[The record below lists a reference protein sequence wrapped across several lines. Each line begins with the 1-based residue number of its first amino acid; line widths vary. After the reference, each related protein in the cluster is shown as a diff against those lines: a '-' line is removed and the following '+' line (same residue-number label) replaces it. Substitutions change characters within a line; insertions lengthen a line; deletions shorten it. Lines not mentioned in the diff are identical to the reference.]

1 MARSDALLGQTIAH
15 YRILD
20 NLGGGGMGVVY
31 KAEDLTLGRTVA
43 LKFLP
48 GDLASDAQALERF
61 RREARAASA
70 LNHPG
75 ICTIYEIGEG
85 HGQHFIAMEFLDGQT
100 LKHRMQGKQLPLE
113 TLLDFAIEIAD
124 ALDAAHTQGIVH
136 RDIKPANIFITS
148 RGHAKVL
155 DFGLAKTS
163 IATLPAHSAAGSM
176 GGQTLVDEHLTSPG
190 TTLGTIAYMSPEQA
204 RSKETDARSDLFSFG
219 VVLYEMASGA
229 LPFPG
234 NSTAEIFDGILNR
247 TPVSPSRLNPAL
259 PADLERTISK
269 ALEKDRETRY
279 QHAADLRAD
288 LKRLKR
294 QTESGRASAFGETPS
309 APGWLFAHKKTAAAG
324 ALFLLAAGIAGFFF
338 YNRQTG
344 PLSASSS
351 AKTTMAVLPF
361 QNLSTD
367 PENQYFSDGIT
378 EEIITKLSRIHS
390 LQVASRTSVS
400 RFKGKQEDIKE
411 IGRELGVRYLL
422 EGSVRKAPN
431 RVRITA
437 QLIDSSTGFQLWADD
452 FDRNLK
458 DVFAVQEETALKITE
473 ALNLKI
479 TPQEQ
484 QAVRRRYTDN
494 VEAFDAYLRGRTLM
508 GNFDRTEDLEKARK
522 NFEDALRGDPNYAPA
537 LAGLSWI
544 ESQYFRNLDSNP
556 AHRQRAGELA
566 ERARAIDPQLSDVHL
581 ALGTLRANDY
591 DYAGGVAEYQQ
602 AVRLDPENAL
612 AWDYLSWALAYEHPP
627 DGQGAEKASREALRL
642 GFITMGAYYHLGR
655 ALLGQ
660 GRLDEARVAF
670 EQAGRVNPASDTPHL
685 GLAQVY
691 LGKKTYDLALA
702 ELSKTVAGRHTAINL
717 YFTSAAYA
725 GKGDFEKAL
734 AVLREAFDKGFRD
747 FAALDTSPDFAALR
761 SNPRFQQLVSQ
772 YRK

>member
-1 MARSDALLGQTIAH
+1 MADSGSLVGQTVSH
-15 YRILD
+15 YHVIEK
-20 NLGGGGMGVVY
+20 LGGGGMGVVY
-31 KAEDLTLGRTVA
+31 KAQDLTLGRTVA

-75 ICTIYEIGEG
+75 ICTVYEIGEDRN
-85 HGQHFIAMEFLDGQT
+85 QHFIAMEFLDGQT
-100 LKHRMQGKQLPLE
+100 LKHRIHSKQLPLE
-113 TLLDFAIEIAD
+113 ELLDFAIEIAD
-124 ALDAAHTQGIVH
+124 ALEAAHAQSIVH

-148 RGHAKVL
+148 RGHAKLL

-163 IATLPAHSAAGSM
+163 IPILPNDSAADST
-176 GGQTLVDEHLTSPG
+176 GGRTLVEEHLTSPG

-204 RSKETDARSDLFSFG
+204 RGKETDARTDLFSFG
-219 VVLYEMASGA
+219 AVLYEMATGA
-229 LPFPG
+229 LPFRG
-234 NSTAEIFDGILNR
+234 DSTAEVFDGILNR
-247 TPVSPSRLNPAL
+247 PPVSAARLNAGL
-259 PADLERTISK
+259 PADLERIISK

-279 QHAADLRAD
+279 QHPADLRAD

-294 QTESGRASAFGETPS
+294 QTESGRAAVSSETPS
-309 APGWLFAHKKTAAAG
+309 APGWLSAYKKITAAA
-324 ALFLLAAGIAGFFF
+324 ALFLLLAAAI
-338 YNRQTG
+338 
-344 PLSASSS
+344 
-351 AKTTMAVLPF
+351 AVLPF
-361 QNLSTD
+361 QNLSAD
-367 PENQYFSDGIT
+367 PENQYFIDGIT
-378 EEIITKLSRIHS
+378 EEIITKLSRVHS

-431 RVRITA
+431 RVRVTA

-452 FDRNLK
+452 FDRDLK

-508 GNFDRTEDLEKARK
+508 GNFDLTDDLEAARK
-522 NFEDALRGDPNYAPA
+522 AFEDALRRDPNYAPA
-537 LAGLSWI
+537 MAGLSWV
-544 ESQYFRNLDSNP
+544 ENQYFRNLDSNP
-556 AHRQRAGELA
+556 AHRKRAAELA

-581 ALGTLRANDY
+581 ALGTIRANEF
-591 DYAGGVAEYQQ
+591 DYAAGVAEYQE

-612 AWDYLSWALAYEHPP
+612 AWDYLSWALAYEQPP
-627 DGQGAEKASREALRL
+627 DGVGAEKASREALRL
-642 GFITMGAYYHLGR
+642 GFVSMGAYYHLGR
-655 ALLGQ
+655 ALLAQ
-660 GRLDEARVAF
+660 GRLEDARAAF
-670 EQAGRVNPASDTPHL
+670 EQSGRIKPTSETPHL

-691 LGKKTYDLALA
+691 LAKKEYDAALA
-702 ELSKTVAGRHTAINL
+702 ELAKISATTSHTAINL
-717 YFTSAAYA
+717 YFASAACA
-725 GKGDFEKAL
+725 GKGDSGKAL
-734 AVLREAFDKGFRD
+734 DALQEAFEKGFRD
-747 FAALDTSPDFAALR
+747 FAALDSSPHFVGLR
-761 SNPRFQQLVSQ
+761 SNPRFQQLIAR